1 MFHTRNSEIGNEKSY
16 LVNFDLGHFCYR
28 PCDLFFRLKVVVS
41 HFKVCKMP
49 VADATAVVR
58 SFRFT
63 LLKVERRCHLL
74 FDEKHFSFALSSSPP
89 PDILSPISSAGKV
102 HFFSLHFIKVNRDEE
117 DYFF

>member
-1 MFHTRNSEIGNEKSY
+1 
-16 LVNFDLGHFCYR
+16 
-28 PCDLFFRLKVVVS
+28 
-41 HFKVCKMP
+41 MP

-63 LLKVERRCHLL
+63 LLKVEKRCHLL